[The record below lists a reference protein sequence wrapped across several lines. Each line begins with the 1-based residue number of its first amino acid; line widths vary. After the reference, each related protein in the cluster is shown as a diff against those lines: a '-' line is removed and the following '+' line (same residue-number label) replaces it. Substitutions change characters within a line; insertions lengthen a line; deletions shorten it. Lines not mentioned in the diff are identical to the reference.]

1 MSPPSAT
8 LTPRDCGE
16 PSLAFYLNP
25 SRQETG
31 QFSTCFFCKMVE
43 LPINAT
49 VTVNRWPIFKLE
61 KTFVVP
67 ILHDFKHMEVYIQKQ
82 WNKQLIP

>member
-1 MSPPSAT
+1 
-8 LTPRDCGE
+8 
-16 PSLAFYLNP
+16 
-25 SRQETG
+25 
-31 QFSTCFFCKMVE
+31 MVE

-67 ILHDFKHMEVYIQKQ
+67 ILHDFKHMEVYIQKPC
-82 WNKQLIP
+82 NKQLIP